1 VTSITSTGVPIK
13 RFALGGLLAD
23 GDWVE
28 SKDQDPNGRIRLV
41 QLADVAEGQL
51 RLRSNRWINSATASR
66 LRVNMLEPEDV
77 LIARMPD
84 PLGRCCQVS
93 RDLGK
98 AVTVVDVAILRVS
111 DPSVL
116 PRYAMYAIN
125 SSDSRNQI
133 LALASGSTRLRIT
146 RKRLATIQVPLPSVI
161 EQSQIVRYLDNAELQ
176 LGRALQSKRELVR
189 LLDESAAA
197 LRWTALTSDS
207 GKQTVVPTTA
217 PWMGA
222 LPKDWEPTR
231 LKALLREIDHRSRT
245 GSEPLLSLRMRE
257 GLVVSADYSARPQ
270 DQQKLIGYKIVNPGE
285 LVMNRMRASIGL
297 FGIAD
302 QHGLVSPDYATFI
315 ERGPVY
321 LPYLLF
327 LLKSPQ
333 MGAVIRSESRG
344 LGTGHSGFLRIY
356 TDRFGAIPVVLP
368 GVAEQKARAAEA
380 ERRTSALRD
389 AQRAVL
395 QEVDLLLEYRT
406 RLIADVVTGT
416 LDVRAEAETLPDV
429 DPAELAAV
437 MATGMGADDSLDE
450 ESEEL
455 ADAV

>member
-1 VTSITSTGVPIK
+1 
-13 RFALGGLLAD
+13 
-23 GDWVE
+23 
-28 SKDQDPNGRIRLV
+28 
-41 QLADVAEGQL
+41 
-51 RLRSNRWINSATASR
+51 
-66 LRVNMLEPEDV
+66 
-77 LIARMPD
+77 
-84 PLGRCCQVS
+84 
-93 RDLGK
+93 
-98 AVTVVDVAILRVS
+98 
-111 DPSVL
+111 
-116 PRYAMYAIN
+116 
-125 SSDSRNQI
+125 
-133 LALASGSTRLRIT
+133 
-146 RKRLATIQVPLPSVI
+146 
-161 EQSQIVRYLDNAELQ
+161 
-176 LGRALQSKRELVR
+176 
-189 LLDESAAA
+189 
-197 LRWTALTSDS
+197 
-207 GKQTVVPTTA
+207 
-217 PWMGA
+217 MGA